1 MPEDYFNRNSSS
13 RHSLLDL
20 LLKCFIYAEE
30 FLPESLYRK
39 KTFGFYPFGTQL
51 QPATSRIDRQFSHS
65 SAIHNSQSDAF
76 SGIAL

>member
-1 MPEDYFNRNSSS
+1 MPEGYFNRNSSS

-39 KTFGFYPFGTQL
+39 KKLLAFIRSGHNFN
-51 QPATSRIDRQFSHS
+51 QPRSRIEK
-65 SAIHNSQSDAF
+65 
-76 SGIAL
+76 